1 MGNSKI
7 ILLTEKN
14 SPGRF
19 IMSTLAK
26 KSQTFLKD
34 TVDIQL
40 YTIDLED
47 EAYKAVL
54 ADLAIEDQVYVDYF
68 LQKDLPTIMSEI
80 NANILVDV
88 VNMGS
93 FSTMSA
99 KMFYQQVRKLT
110 KLNALEIRVHN
121 EKIYTLMEYILPAT
135 KIPTI

>member
-1 MGNSKI
+1 MGKSKI